1 VVSPATW
8 TWERETLGKDLRTL
22 LTERR
27 LWSREVAVAGL
38 PCINSSRVFNWPLRR
53 VRYGYWKLAYEEYAT
68 GHETSPYLPLTQ
80 FWAVGRFLRDTCL
93 QLPGLCP
100 AAGSARE
107 ARG

>member
-80 FWAVGRFLRDTCL
+80 FWAVGDTTSGTRAYSSQVFAQL
-93 QLPGLCP
+93 QDQL
-100 AAGSARE
+100 A
-107 ARG
+107 